1 MLEIFSDEYF
11 MTEALKLAKRAMEED
26 EVPIGAILVCNN
38 QIIARSYNQTEKL
51 TDTTAHAE
59 ILGITSAS
67 EYLGSKFLNH
77 CSMYVTLEPCM
88 MCAGAIKWS
97 RVHRLIIG
105 ALDEKEG
112 FLTQYQAARLLHPK
126 TELVHGILA
135 NDSARL
141 LKEFF
146 LQKRDRP
153 KR

>member
-1 MLEIFSDEYF
+1 MLDIFSDEYF
-11 MTEALKLAKRAMEED
+11 MTEALKLAKRAMEEN

-97 RVHRLIIG
+97 RVQRLIIG

-112 FLTQYQAARLLHPK
+112 FLTQYQSARMLHPK

-135 NDSARL
+135 NESASL

-146 LQKRDRP
+146 LQKRERP

>member
-1 MLEIFSDEYF
+1 MLDIFSDEYF
-11 MTEALKLAKRAMEED
+11 MTEALKLAKRAMEEN

-97 RVHRLIIG
+97 RVQRLIIG

-112 FLTQYQAARLLHPK
+112 FLTQYQSARMLHPK

-135 NDSARL
+135 NESASL

>member
-1 MLEIFSDEYF
+1 
-11 MTEALKLAKRAMEED
+11 MTEALKLAKRAMEEN

-77 CSMYVTLEPCM
+77 CSIYVTLEPCM

-97 RVHRLIIG
+97 RVQRLVIG

-112 FLTQYQAARLLHPK
+112 FLTQYQSARMLHPK

-135 NDSARL
+135 NESASL

>member
-1 MLEIFSDEYF
+1 
-11 MTEALKLAKRAMEED
+11 MTEALKLAKRAMEEN
-26 EVPIGAILVCNN
+26 EVPIGTILVCNN

-97 RVHRLIIG
+97 RVQRLIIG

-112 FLTQYQAARLLHPK
+112 FLTQYQSARMLHPK

-135 NDSARL
+135 NESASL

-146 LQKRDRP
+146 LQKRERP

>member
-1 MLEIFSDEYF
+1 
-11 MTEALKLAKRAMEED
+11 MTEALKLAKRAMEEN

-97 RVHRLIIG
+97 RVQRLIIG

-112 FLTQYQAARLLHPK
+112 FLTQYQSARMLHPK

-135 NDSARL
+135 NESASL

>member
-1 MLEIFSDEYF
+1 
-11 MTEALKLAKRAMEED
+11 MTEALKLAKRAMEEN

-97 RVHRLIIG
+97 RVQRLIIG

-112 FLTQYQAARLLHPK
+112 FLTQYQSARILHPK

-135 NDSARL
+135 NESTSL